1 MDPASMLGHDESIR
15 SGNPADHRHFFAPPQ
30 SPALF
35 ALPFGFMR
43 PLPPPLRHL
52 HQARSIGANRHALG
66 DLGALGRQYA
76 AFGSVMERSHER
88 KTP

>member
-1 MDPASMLGHDESIR
+1 MTSQFDRETPPIIAISS
-15 SGNPADHRHFFAPPQ
+15 PPPPQ

-35 ALPFGFMR
+35 ALPFGVLR
-43 PLPPPLRHL
+43 PLPPPSRHL